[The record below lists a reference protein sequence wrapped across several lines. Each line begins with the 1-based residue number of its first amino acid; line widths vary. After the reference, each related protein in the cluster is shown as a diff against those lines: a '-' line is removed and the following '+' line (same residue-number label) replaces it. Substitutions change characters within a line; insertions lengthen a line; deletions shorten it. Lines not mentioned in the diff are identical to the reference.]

1 MLLFLFL
8 SRWLMPDS
16 FIFGLS
22 SSPCKICRVSYK
34 IFRIFVAICGINIVG
49 RIGSTCRINN
59 SCIAYNVELIVIQ
72 LLNFNAR
79 TTRNQSVKGGSSQI
93 GNLPDVQG

>member
-34 IFRIFVAICGINIVG
+34 IFRIFVAICGIKIVA
-49 RIGSTCRINN
+49 TCRIKN